1 MRYFGE
7 RSLSAWIHRILQASW
22 YVVLLASLALMA
34 FLAVAAFPEIGGK
47 ASAVVCESAKNDH
60 EWRAFV
66 ACPAYVKAL
75 AFPYLALVT
84 ALLLMILGRSRSLFD
99 NFRHEAIF
107 TRDNAANLATLS
119 KLVIGFS
126 LATFNFGAL
135 LMSLILLLVCE
146 ILKNGTA
153 LQEEH
158 DLTV

>member
-7 RSLSAWIHRILQASW
+7 KSLSAWIHRILQASW
-22 YVVLLASLALMA
+22 YATIVGSVTLMV
-34 FLAVAAFPEIGGK
+34 FLAIAAFPEIGGK
-47 ASAVVCESAKNDH
+47 ASTLVCDSAKNDH
-60 EWRAFV
+60 EWREFV
-66 ACPAYVKAL
+66 AYPWYVKAL
-75 AFPYLALVT
+75 VFPYLTLIT
-84 ALLLMILGRSRSLFD
+84 ILLLKILSRSRSLFD
-99 NFRHEAIF
+99 NFRHNAIF
-107 TRDNAANLATLS
+107 TRDNAANLSTLS